1 MKALFFLGLLAT
13 LVAMTP
19 ARQQEDGLEQLR
31 TCIADH
37 FSVNSGQVLLASP
50 NVVYVSTLGG
60 TLQGTASF
68 VQCGSLCTEVYL
80 QFVGDQFLCI
90 VEDDLGFL

>member
-1 MKALFFLGLLAT
+1 MKALFFCGLVAT

-19 ARQQEDGLEQLR
+19 ARHQEDGLEQLR

-37 FSVNSGQVLLASP
+37 YGVNSGQVLLASP
-50 NVVYVSTLGG
+50 NVVYVNTLGG
-60 TLQGTASF
+60 TLQGTAGF
-68 VQCGSLCTEVYL
+68 VDCGALCTEVYL

-90 VEDDLGFL
+90 VEDNIDGF